1 MACIFL
7 KYFKS
12 KGAKS
17 ICIGRNLETLVGTIP
32 EAIYSFLNV
41 GVDIGLLKE
50 PGLYLFFIFG
60 TVRIL
65 IDHFLEQFFRFTAVR
80 SRRYRDTPYT
90 PAPTHVP
97 CKYFNNKCH

>member
-1 MACIFL
+1 MACICL

-17 ICIGRNLETLVGTIP
+17 VCIRRNLETSVGTIP

-65 IDHFLEQFFRFTAVR
+65 IDHFFRAV
-80 SRRYRDTPYT
+80 
-90 PAPTHVP
+90 
-97 CKYFNNKCH
+97 F